1 MSMNKHHT
9 AHTLSFSS
17 AEVFSKFKGY
27 LMGRLLQGGAD
38 SKEVTSPLHL

>member
-1 MSMNKHHT
+1 MSMNKHYT

-17 AEVFSKFKGY
+17 AEVFIKFKGY
-27 LMGRLLQGGAD
+27 LMGRLLEGGAD